1 MGLRIIDRNTKMI
14 SAVEYDAQRQA
25 QLKDVAA
32 FWSKSIGASTKSNEA
47 GFIERVEASLKCI
60 EDRDAAQVKAV
71 DVNSKIRSGQDSS
84 LKLQAH
90 LDFETL
96 VKLLQ

>member
-1 MGLRIIDRNTKMI
+1 MGLRIIDRSNKSI
-14 SAVEYDAQRQA
+14 SAVEFDAQRQA
-25 QLKDVAA
+25 QLKDAA
-32 FWSKSIGASTKSNEA
+32 AYWSKSIGASTKSNEA
-47 GFIERVEASLKCI
+47 GFIERVEASLSCI
-60 EDRDAAQVKAV
+60 QNRDVAQVTAD